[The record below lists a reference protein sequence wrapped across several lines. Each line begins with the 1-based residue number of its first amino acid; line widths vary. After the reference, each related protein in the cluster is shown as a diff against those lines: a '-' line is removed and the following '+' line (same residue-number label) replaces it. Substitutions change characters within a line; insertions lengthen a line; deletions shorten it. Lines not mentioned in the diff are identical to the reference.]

1 MMFVLEIYVKVHYT
15 QNHNL
20 CLNLIFIS
28 NNLEGKYTGIVHQ
41 LTEKKKY
48 QKDNYST
55 IKIFYGINFLFIHW
69 AKR

>member
-1 MMFVLEIYVKVHYT
+1 MDT

-28 NNLEGKYTGIVHQ
+28 NSLEGKYTGIVQQ

-48 QKDNYST
+48 PKDNYST
-55 IKIFYGINFLFIHW
+55 IKIFYGIKFLFIHW